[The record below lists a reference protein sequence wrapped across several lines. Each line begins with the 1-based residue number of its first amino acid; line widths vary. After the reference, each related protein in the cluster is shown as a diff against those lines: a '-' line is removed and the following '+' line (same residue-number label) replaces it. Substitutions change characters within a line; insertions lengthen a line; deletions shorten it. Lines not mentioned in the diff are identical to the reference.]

1 MPAFYKIA
9 GTIHRLI
16 LRILRCG
23 NSFSFKILM
32 RAGALNFKI
41 GNEFLSPCVRGSRG
55 GNLGS

>member
-16 LRILRCG
+16 LRILSCG

-32 RAGALNFKI
+32 RAGALNF
-41 GNEFLSPCVRGSRG
+41 
-55 GNLGS
+55 